1 MTWFFIDFTHRTYK
15 KVVKTVGENN
25 LHAWKDEVLEETG
38 VKLDKKYKN
47 RMKKFKELEKQK
59 GFVFNP
65 LDAATADEL
74 IYFTKGKFEGKIPR
88 SPDFPKEE
96 DVGDEVGRKNEGF
109 LIAF

>member
-1 MTWFFIDFTHRTYK
+1 
-15 KVVKTVGENN
+15 
-25 LHAWKDEVLEETG
+25 
-38 VKLDKKYKN
+38 
-47 RMKKFKELEKQK
+47 MKKFKELEKQK